1 MSEKLDDIAK
11 ILRGTH
17 ESWFVE
23 GGSKMC
29 RIWRE
34 SFKDDGLV
42 CDAVTLLLESSSDDG
57 SMN

>member
-1 MSEKLDDIAK
+1 
-11 ILRGTH
+11 
-17 ESWFVE
+17 VE